1 MKSEAQTNNKPIK
14 LNSRK
19 SKELMVSYPEYYYKE
34 IVEYMRDSNS
44 YYQ

>member
-1 MKSEAQTNNKPIK
+1 MNSEAQTNNKPLK
-14 LNSRK
+14 LTSKK
-19 SKELMVSYPEYYYKE
+19 SKEIMRSYPEYYYKE